1 MPWPV
6 ACKPS
11 PGLIKKVTGEDC
23 DVGLMRTYATLLAEH
38 IRVNT
43 VHPTGGR

>member
-11 PGLIKKVTGEDC
+11 PGLIKKVTGGC
-23 DVGLMRTYATLLAEH
+23 DIPTQLYSFEFAPNPGWSRTFA
-38 IRVNT
+38 
-43 VHPTGGR
+43 